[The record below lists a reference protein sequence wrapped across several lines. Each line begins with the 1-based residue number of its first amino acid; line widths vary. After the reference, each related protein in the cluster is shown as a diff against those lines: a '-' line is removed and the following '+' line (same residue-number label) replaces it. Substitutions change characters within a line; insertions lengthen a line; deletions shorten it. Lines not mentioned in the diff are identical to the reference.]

1 MATIECIINIAIY
14 LALGVL
20 ALWLL
25 DKYIELSRREWED
38 ECREILREDKRR
50 ENAVW
55 EITTRVNDDRA
66 DLFRNYS
73 EMEVDV

>member
-14 LALGVL
+14 LALAVF

-38 ECREILREDKRR
+38 ECREIMREDKRR
-50 ENAVW
+50 ENATW
-55 EITTRVNDDRA
+55 YTQTRTEDNRSDLVRA
-66 DLFRNYS
+66 WS
-73 EMEVDV
+73 EVDV

>member
-1 MATIECIINIAIY
+1 MATIECIVNIVLY
-14 LALGVL
+14 LGLGVL

>member
-1 MATIECIINIAIY
+1 MATIECIVNIVLY
-14 LALGVL
+14 LGLGVL

-50 ENAVW
+50 ENAAW
-55 EITTRVNDDRA
+55 YIQTRAEDTRA
-66 DLFRNYS
+66 DLVRMWS
-73 EMEVDV
+73 EVDV

>member
-25 DKYIELSRREWED
+25 DKYIEIGKREWEA

-55 EITTRVNDDRA
+55 YIQTRAEDTRSDLVRA
-66 DLFRNYS
+66 WS
-73 EMEVDV
+73 EVDV

>member
-1 MATIECIINIAIY
+1 MATIECIVNIVLY
-14 LALGVL
+14 LGLGVL

-50 ENAVW
+50 ENAAW
-55 EITTRVNDDRA
+55 YIQTRTEDTRA
-66 DLFRNYS
+66 DLVRMWS
-73 EMEVDV
+73 EVDV

>member
-14 LALGVL
+14 LALAVF

-50 ENAVW
+50 ENAAW
-55 EITTRVNDDRA
+55 YIQTRTEDTRSDLVRA
-66 DLFRNYS
+66 WS
-73 EMEVDV
+73 EVDV

>member
-14 LALGVL
+14 LALAVF

-73 EMEVDV
+73 EREVDV

>member
-1 MATIECIINIAIY
+1 MATIECIVNIVLY
-14 LALGVL
+14 LGLGVL

-25 DKYIELSRREWED
+25 DKYIEIRKREWEA
-38 ECREILREDKRR
+38 ECREILRKDKRR

-66 DLFRNYS
+66 DLVRAWS
-73 EMEVDV
+73 EVDV